1 MNDTLTQNLGFA
13 HYWAQGD
20 AVTHTV
26 AYLLLIMSIAS
37 WYYILSKAW
46 ASWRI
51 RQSSEAVER
60 FWDAPSM
67 DDAIAARDD
76 FARWLADDLAV
87 PSFLYGPGRTLPDIR
102 RHAWTSYRPDFGSH
116 HPHPT
121 AGAVCVGAR
130 EQLVAYNCWLERGTD
145 IRIARDIASRVRQP
159 GIRSLGLQVGD
170 RVQVSMNLVAPFSIG
185 PHDAVRA
192 VEDVCREVG
201 TRIGHNELVGLVSE
215 RVLREIPRHEWTWL
229 DLSEDRTI
237 ENRMAKRR

>member
-1 MNDTLTQNLGFA
+1 M
-13 HYWAQGD
+13 
-20 AVTHTV
+20 
-26 AYLLLIMSIAS
+26 
-37 WYYILSKAW
+37 
-46 ASWRI
+46 
-51 RQSSEAVER
+51 E
-60 FWDAPSM
+60 
-67 DDAIAARDD
+67 DAIAARDD

-145 IRIARDIASRVRQP
+145 IRVARDIASRVRQP